1 MLDKKMIAVLAMLSQ
16 QVGYSYKVV
25 KKAQLLAN
33 IPKKYAMDM
42 DTLVAIIAF
51 LREMGYA
58 VVKCQDKDDI
68 CLTLTVRGEAY
79 LAGKKHPAV
88 KSQITNKQVWIL
100 FLGVFFAS
108 LLGAFVAVLL
118 GKLF

>member
-1 MLDKKMIAVLAMLSQ
+1 MLDKKMLAELAMLSQ

-51 LREMGYA
+51 LREMG
-58 VVKCQDKDDI
+58 
-68 CLTLTVRGEAY
+68 
-79 LAGKKHPAV
+79 
-88 KSQITNKQVWIL
+88 
-100 FLGVFFAS
+100 
-108 LLGAFVAVLL
+108 
-118 GKLF
+118 

>member
-1 MLDKKMIAVLAMLSQ
+1 MLDKKMLAVLTMLSQ

-58 VVKCQDKDDI
+58 VVKYQDKDDI
-68 CLTLTVRGEAY
+68 CLTLTVKAETY
-79 LAGKKHPAV
+79 LAGEKQPAV